1 MKMFEAT
8 IPPALPRP
16 IWRAVA
22 MERLWWPPMFWSML
36 DRDGK
41 GKGRGRRV
49 GGGGGGRRPTLLS
62 HLNQKPRL
70 VLPLEDVIRG

>member
-1 MKMFEAT
+1 
-8 IPPALPRP
+8 
-16 IWRAVA
+16 
-22 MERLWWPPMFWSML
+22 MFWSML